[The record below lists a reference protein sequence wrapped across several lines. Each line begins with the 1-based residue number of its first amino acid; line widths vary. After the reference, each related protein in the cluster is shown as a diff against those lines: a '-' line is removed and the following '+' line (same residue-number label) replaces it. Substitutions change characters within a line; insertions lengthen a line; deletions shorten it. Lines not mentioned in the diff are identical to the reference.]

1 MDGLNFQGPSS
12 YGDAPRQPVS
22 PWSCFPCRRRKIR
35 CDRRYPCSH
44 CFKGDLEC
52 GFPVSGRTPTRR
64 HDLPSFAAKIEKKDD
79 LLGRLRRLE
88 GFVAKLRSELQG
100 ANHDDEASLHDGAQA
115 LNLEMP
121 LSGTSQ
127 VGTGARQSLLNRDL
141 ARVTDELGTL
151 VIHNNESMYV
161 GNWLWGVICDEVKH
175 IRQVVEDD
183 TIERDTLERRILN
196 PSIRGVPFFWGP
208 SNVVAENLRPLP
220 SQVLYIWEIFVEN
233 VDPFIKILHVPTI
246 GKIIKEAKG
255 KFNLMARGME
265 ALMFAISLAAV
276 TSLHENE
283 VEENFGEDR
292 QTLLIRLRLGA
303 EQALSQAGVINT
315 TDISTVQAFIIYQ
328 EIVRQHDG
336 QRATWTLTGLLM
348 RIGVGIGLHRDGS
361 HFPNVS
367 PFEAEIRRR
376 VWYHICLLDSRV
388 GDCQVSIVGI
398 TENLFDTKPPS
409 NLNDADIKPD
419 MTALPVASE
428 GYTDSTLCI
437 LRCKLWHF
445 ARKFRSSISTE
456 PSSDAT
462 STAHRFAMLAEIRKT
477 MAKDLKQYLNPTEN
491 RFHLLIQTIIVLEL
505 SLFDH
510 MIHVANNFKSS
521 DGQDE
526 SLKAFA
532 LAVASLQHVFQLAEQ
547 PSSAQWGWYLYSSI
561 QWHTM
566 STLLVHLSTSPW
578 GAIAERA
585 WGLAKMAFVHLSE
598 GMSRD
603 PMRQPLQDLMKS
615 VEKHRKLQV
624 QRLRANRVWAENI
637 ARIEAL
643 QIPMPAIRDFSD
655 GKEAFD
661 TSSFEERLALDVC
674 VSTSQSENVDEASP
688 NPSSIQNFGRSE
700 KDVWIGS
707 TGSLVGTDGSDDFFQ
722 IPQNTGVYDNRIA
735 NDVLEQHTGL
745 THSNGRSLDLLH
757 NEERCDGGIANDN
770 EMGWPAWDEFFN
782 VEGFP

>member
-1 MDGLNFQGPSS
+1 MENLSFQGPSGN
-12 YGDAPRQPVS
+12 GDPSRQPVS

-44 CFKGDLEC
+44 CSKGDLEC

-64 HDLPSFAAKIEKKDD
+64 HDLPSFAAKTEKKND

-88 GFVAKLRSELQG
+88 GFVAKLGSELQG
-100 ANHDDEASLHDGAQA
+100 ANQDGEASPHDDNRA
-115 LNLEMP
+115 LNPEMP
-121 LSGTSQ
+121 LKDKSQDGTE
-127 VGTGARQSLLNRDL
+127 ARHRDL
-141 ARVTDELGTL
+141 ARITDELGTL

-175 IRQVVEDD
+175 IRQAVEDD
-183 TIERDTLERRILN
+183 TTEWDPLEKRILN
-196 PSIRGVPFFWGP
+196 PSIQGVPFFWAP
-208 SNVVAENLRPLP
+208 SNAVAENLRPLP
-220 SQVLYIWEIFVEN
+220 SQVFYIWEIFVEN

-255 KFNLMARGME
+255 KFSLMRRGME
-265 ALMFAISLAAV
+265 ALMFAISFAAV
-276 TSLHENE
+276 TSLHDND

-292 QTLLIRLRLGA
+292 QTLLTRLRLGT

-315 TDISTVQAFIIYQ
+315 TDISTVQAFIIYL

-361 HFPNVS
+361 HFPNVP

-409 NLNDADIKPD
+409 NLNDTDIKPD
-419 MTALPVASE
+419 MAALPVASE
-428 GYTDSTLCI
+428 GYTDSTLCV
-437 LRCKLWHF
+437 LRCKMWHF
-445 ARKFRSSISTE
+445 ARKFRSSMSTE
-456 PSSDAT
+456 PSSDAA
-462 STAHRFAMLAEIRKT
+462 STARRFTMLAEIRKII
-477 MAKDLKQYLNPTEN
+477 AEDLKQYLNAKEN

-510 MIHVANNFKSS
+510 MIHVANGFKSS
-521 DGQDE
+521 DEQYE
-526 SLKAFA
+526 SRKAFA
-532 LAVASLQHVFQLAEQ
+532 LAVASLQHVSQLAEQ

-578 GAIAERA
+578 GPMAEMA
-585 WGLAKMAFVHLSE
+585 WGLAKMAFIHLSE

-603 PMRQPLQDLMKS
+603 PMRQPLQDLMNS
-615 VEKHRKLQV
+615 VAKHRKLQV
-624 QRLRANRVWAENI
+624 QRLRANRVWAENV
-637 ARIEAL
+637 ARSEVL
-643 QIPMPAIRDFSD
+643 HIPMPAIRDFSD

-661 TSSFEERLALDVC
+661 TSSFEERLALEIC
-674 VSTSQSENVDEASP
+674 SSTSQSEKADEASSG
-688 NPSSIQNFGRSE
+688 SSSSQSFGRSE
-700 KDVWIGS
+700 RDAWMDLTS
-707 TGSLVGTDGSDDFFQ
+707 SLVGTDDSDDFFQ
-722 IPQNTGVYDNRIA
+722 IPQSTGVYDNRMA
-735 NDVLEQHTGL
+735 NDFLEQHTEL
-745 THSNGRSLDLLH
+745 TRINRGNLDFLH
-757 NEERCDGGIANDN
+757 NEEHCDGGIASDN
-770 EMGWPAWDEFFN
+770 EMGWLAWDNLFRA
-782 VEGFP
+782 EGVP